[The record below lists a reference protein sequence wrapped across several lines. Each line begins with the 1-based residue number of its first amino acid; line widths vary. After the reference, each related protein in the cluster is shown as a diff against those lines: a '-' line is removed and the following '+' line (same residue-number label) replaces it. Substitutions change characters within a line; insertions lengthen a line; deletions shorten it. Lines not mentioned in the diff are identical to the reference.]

1 MKNTEIEFKSIS
13 QSFVVLIR
21 LNTASSV
28 FSSHVSIR
36 SKKYALRKKIASGVS
51 ERTSITFRTPV
62 VVDDV
67 DDDDDDDV
75 QTTSE

>member
-1 MKNTEIEFKSIS
+1 M
-13 QSFVVLIR
+13 LIR

-62 VVDDV
+62 VVVDDV
-67 DDDDDDDV
+67 DDDGDDDV